1 MIKLR
6 FKENLR
12 ARARLKSGAGFCQ
25 GVARV
30 ATASRSPERRRL
42 PIIPTEEV
50 PMLCSALAAAALA
63 LLAAAR
69 PAAAST
75 ALGLGADWLVDP
87 ERGALQLTL
96 AADTR
101 LARHVTVGARFG
113 ALGLGDPTRFGA
125 VIDGRLRIRGTRVY
139 AEGLVGPWI
148 LFDDD
153 DHVRL
158 HAAFGF
164 GLLTRSLSFG
174 LEVGWLDP
182 TSMIGVRVAF
192 PL

>member
-1 MIKLR
+1 MRSLAGSM
-6 FKENLR
+6 L
-12 ARARLKSGAGFCQ
+12 SGSHW
-25 GVARV
+25 VY
-30 ATASRSPERRRL
+30 P
-42 PIIPTEEV
+42 
-50 PMLCSALAAAALA
+50 
-63 LLAAAR
+63 
-69 PAAAST
+69 
-75 ALGLGADWLVDP
+75 LV
-87 ERGALQLTL
+87 
-96 AADTR
+96 
-101 LARHVTVGARFG
+101 
-113 ALGLGDPTRFGA
+113 
-125 VIDGRLRIRGTRVY
+125 RGTRVHTSSYLASLHETATLARIHAHAGADVVLGGSYLAIGDGPAARIRLDLRLQDAGSGETIASITETGTEAHVFDLVSRAGRGLRERLDIGPLSPAEAGTLRASQPSNPEAARLY